1 MENVR
6 KHREIKLVTADQRW
20 KKLVLEPI
28 YHTIKW
34 FPKNLV
40 AIKIRKAK
48 IKLDKPIYLGMSVL
62 DISKTVTYQ

>member
-6 KHREIKLVTADQRW
+6 KHTEIKLVTADQRW

-40 AIKIRKAK
+40 ATKIRKAK

>member
-1 MENVR
+1 MKE
-6 KHREIKLVTADQRW
+6 
-20 KKLVLEPI
+20 I

>member
-1 MENVR
+1 M
-6 KHREIKLVTADQRW
+6 KEIYQ
-20 KKLVLEPI
+20 
-28 YHTIKW
+28 TIKW